1 MKPETKLF
9 EDEMSLTVQF
19 PYTVTKDIVK
29 KIIKNDDSD
38 KSYLF
43 RTMYI

>member
-1 MKPETKLF
+1 MKPESKLF

-19 PYTVTKDIVK
+19 PYTVTTDVVK
-29 KIIKNDDSD
+29 KIIKKEDGD

-43 RTMYI
+43 RTMYV